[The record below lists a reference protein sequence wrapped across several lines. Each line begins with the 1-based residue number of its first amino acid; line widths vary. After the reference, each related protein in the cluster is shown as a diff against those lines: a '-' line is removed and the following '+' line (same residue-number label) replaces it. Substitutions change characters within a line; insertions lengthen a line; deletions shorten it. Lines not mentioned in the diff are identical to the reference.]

1 MGSHGDTG
9 RAAAHKMKTGRRG
22 QPVVE
27 TVVGV
32 QGFEPWTPCSQSR
45 CATGLRYTPI
55 ETIIPRRPG
64 SVNEAAG
71 YLPPGSDLE
80 TRGDALG
87 HALGQFGV
95 LGLDHHAHQRL
106 GAGRADQDAAL
117 VAQLALDRFL
127 FGDDRSMLGPLEARL
142 D

>member
-1 MGSHGDTG
+1 
-9 RAAAHKMKTGRRG
+9 MKTGRRG

-55 ETIIPRRPG
+55 EAIIPRRPG
-64 SVNEAAG
+64 SVNEAACFL
-71 YLPPGSDLE
+71 LPASDLE
-80 TRGDALG
+80 PRGDALG
-87 HALGQFGV
+87 HALGQLGV

-106 GAGRADQDAAL
+106 SAGRPDQDAPL
-117 VAQLALDRFL
+117 VAQLALDRL
-127 FGDDRSMLGPLEARL
+127 FFVDDRGMLRPLEARL
-142 D
+142 DLDV